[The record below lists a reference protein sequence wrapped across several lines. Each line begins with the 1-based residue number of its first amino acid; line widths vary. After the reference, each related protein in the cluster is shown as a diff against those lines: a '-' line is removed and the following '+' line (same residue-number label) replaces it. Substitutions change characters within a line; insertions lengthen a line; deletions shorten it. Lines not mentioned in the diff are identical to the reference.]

1 MSYCKYIEGSLALKK
16 VTEAVLGAHNHNFDD
31 LEHYSGGLQRNVARQ
46 IVQLS

>member
-1 MSYCKYIEGSLALKK
+1 MFEGSLALKK
-16 VTEAVLGAHNHNFDD
+16 VSEAVLGAHQHNFDD